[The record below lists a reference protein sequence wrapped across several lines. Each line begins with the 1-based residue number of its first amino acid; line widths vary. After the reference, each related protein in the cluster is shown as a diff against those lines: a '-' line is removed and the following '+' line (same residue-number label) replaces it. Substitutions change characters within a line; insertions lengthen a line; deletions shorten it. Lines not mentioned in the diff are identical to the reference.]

1 MKPYERQPQ
10 IEAIIRREGE
20 VSVEMLAQRFD
31 VSSETIRR
39 DLGFLAEHGRIQKVH
54 GGARRPKL
62 IREPSHEERATTAAA
77 AKSAI
82 GRRLADAVTPGETL
96 FIDTGSTTLAAADAL
111 AAIPNL
117 TVITNSCRLA
127 ERLAGTSQDAT
138 IHLLGGRYGL
148 DNAQTTG
155 IAVIEQLQAFRAD
168 RAILTVA
175 AIDPH
180 EGAMDASLDE
190 AQIARA
196 MIRNARSVTIL
207 ADSGKFGRQ
216 AAYAVCAAEEID
228 LIISD
233 GQLDKAHKEALRNK
247 GVELWT

>member
-1 MKPYERQPQ
+1 MKPHERQPQ

-39 DLGFLAEHGRIQKVH
+39 DLGLLAELGRVQKVH
-54 GGARRPKL
+54 GGARRPLL
-62 IREPSHEERATTAAA
+62 IREPSHYERATTAAA
-77 AKSAI
+77 AKAGI
-82 GRRLADAVTPGETL
+82 GRRLAESVAPGETL
-96 FIDTGSTTLAAADAL
+96 FIDTGSTTLAAAEAL

-127 ERLAGTSQDAT
+127 ERLARSSTDAVV
-138 IHLLGGRYGL
+138 HLLGGRYGL

-155 IAVIEQLQAFRAD
+155 IAVIEQLQSFRAD

-175 AIDPH
+175 AIDPA
-180 EGAMDASLDE
+180 EGTMDASLDE

-207 ADSGKFGRQ
+207 ADSSKFGRH
-216 AAYAVCAAEEID
+216 AAYAVCAMADID

-233 GQLDKAHKEALRNK
+233 GLLDKAHKEALADR
-247 GVELWT
+247 GVEFWI